1 VKVGTCIVEFVG
13 GITRSAEEDEA
24 TMDEV
29 PGFDEAPFV
38 GALGAYD
45 PSGRFCL
52 SVYQRKQKRMIRYFK

>member
-1 VKVGTCIVEFVG
+1 VEVGTCIVG
-13 GITRSAEEDEA
+13 GITRSAEKDEA

-29 PGFDEAPFV
+29 PGFDDAPLV

-52 SVYQRKQKRMIRYFK
+52 SV